1 MARRSAR
8 ALSEP
13 RRRVDSR
20 PRVCAARRATAIHA
34 SGRRR
39 TVDVRITSQPEKAMT
54 EVDIYPRLLHG
65 DPRTTGPRPFGDR
78 LSPRCAVTVIIP
90 AYNEEARLPVTL
102 PRLLADGRW
111 PAACELLVVDD
122 GSPDRT
128 VQVARELLDEVPN
141 ARVLQLPWHAGK
153 GAAVRLGVAS
163 AHGPKVI
170 FMDADL
176 ATDLSALPDLIDALD
191 RADVAVG
198 SRAHP
203 EALVTGRSA
212 MRELLHEGFRSQ
224 ARQLSGIST
233 SDPQCGFK
241 GFRTDAGKVLFHLA
255 RTDGFAFDV
264 EILDVGRAPR
274 HARRR
279 GAGLVACRRRQQGSC
294 RPPQRDDAREILRA
308 RMRHGGK
315 LARVPT

>member
-1 MARRSAR
+1 
-8 ALSEP
+8 
-13 RRRVDSR
+13 
-20 PRVCAARRATAIHA
+20 
-34 SGRRR
+34 
-39 TVDVRITSQPEKAMT
+39 MT

-65 DPRTTGPRPFGDR
+65 DPRTTGPRPFCDR

-176 ATDLSALPDLIDALD
+176 ATDLSALPDVIGALD
-191 RADVAVG
+191 HADVVVG

-264 EILDVGRAPR
+264 EILMLAERLGMRLAEVPVSWHAVEGSKVRVVR
-274 HARRR
+274 HSVTM
-279 GAGLVACRRRQQGSC
+279 LV
-294 RPPQRDDAREILRA
+294 EILRA